1 MAAVEWEREGAVGW
15 IRLNRPDK
23 RNAINQATRR
33 GLAEAFSLLESD
45 EKVGVIV
52 LTGTG
57 SMFCAGVDLKEKT
70 AERGLLDLGEPV
82 SAPIERCPLPVVAAM
97 NGPAVGG
104 GFELALASDMRVA
117 AKSAWFSLTELRI
130 GSLPG
135 SGGTQRLFDALPSA
149 IAWKMLLTGSRLAA
163 DDAERFGL
171 ISDVFVDDT
180 FEADVTELVSKL
192 AEAAPLS
199 IRAAKLARAAAT
211 GDGNSGL
218 AMERLLWR
226 MLATTEDRAEG
237 RAAFREKRPPRF
249 TGR

>member
-1 MAAVEWEREGAVGW
+1 MAAVEWEAKGAFGW
-15 IRLNRPDK
+15 VRLNRPDK

-33 GLAEAFSLLESD
+33 GLAEAFSLLEAD
-45 EKVGVIV
+45 PKIGVIV
-52 LTGTG
+52 LTGSG
-57 SMFCAGVDLKEKT
+57 PMFCAGVDLKEQAT
-70 AERGLLDLGEPV
+70 QHGLLDLGEPV
-82 SAPIERCPLPVVAAM
+82 SAPIDRCPLPVVAAM
-97 NGPAVGG
+97 NGPAIGG

-171 ISDVFVDDT
+171 VSDVYADDT
-180 FEADVTELVSKL
+180 FEADVTALVSTL

-199 IRAAKLARAAAT
+199 VRAAKLARAQSNSA
-211 GDGNSGL
+211 NSGL

-237 RAAFREKRPPRF
+237 RAAFRDKRPPKFR
-249 TGR
+249 GR